1 MESEENCTFVA
12 KINNLL
18 FMIRCFDIP
27 RELIYMG
34 KGENGYEKYMADDP
48 TGINQVLDEMYGVV
62 FNDASAQLNFDEPGI
77 YFDCA
82 YEMAIRLK
90 LQKYPH
96 RYLKPIDVDM
106 AIYSMVDYLLKP
118 MGLTPSRKSD
128 DCRLIFWLTYAII
141 RLQGDNSVHL
151 QEFSDYMVDY
161 LVDDYSNKTYLYTQ
175 SIDELLDDFIL
186 HGDVICNRNLAP
198 QPMSVEELCSRKEF
212 KISFRKKLCEQD
224 VIFLLKIYRDA
235 KSQADFYDLLI
246 SNGVTN
252 DDADLR
258 ARIEDG
264 EYVGNPVDEAADG
277 FQGKL
282 QAAKLEIENLK
293 QMNEQQAE
301 TIRKLNEK
309 LNKLDASGNLSGT
322 QSANSNLR
330 TFTFTEEEFQLLKQH
345 SGRDFTLR
353 VMDVGK
359 EEGFDLE
366 LSNKMVQLFCDMGNL
381 LSDPS
386 EIDDV
391 HYPGAKRMIEIML
404 DSKQMMEVL
413 DVENEKELSKV
424 LRNCDRTRKKH
435 KEELELKKTVQ
446 QQIQLIQ
453 AGLADAKNVTIVN
466 GNKIERS
473 YGTNYNLEAG
483 ANVLT
488 HEAMAAQQRVL
499 GQQSLMDQLSQ
510 QGIQPQLQAQSLD
523 PDIQVTP
530 INDEFVN
537 PYRKLRESKGGRP

>member
-1 MESEENCTFVA
+1 
-12 KINNLL
+12 
-18 FMIRCFDIP
+18 MI
-27 RELIYMG
+27 
-34 KGENGYEKYMADDP
+34 
-48 TGINQVLDEMYGVV
+48 
-62 FNDASAQLNFDEPGI
+62 
-77 YFDCA
+77 
-82 YEMAIRLK
+82 
-90 LQKYPH
+90 
-96 RYLKPIDVDM
+96 
-106 AIYSMVDYLLKP
+106 
-118 MGLTPSRKSD
+118 SD
-128 DCRLIFWLTYAII
+128 
-141 RLQGDNSVHL
+141 
-151 QEFSDYMVDY
+151 
-161 LVDDYSNKTYLYTQ
+161 
-175 SIDELLDDFIL
+175 
-186 HGDVICNRNLAP
+186 
-198 QPMSVEELCSRKEF
+198 
-212 KISFRKKLCEQD
+212 
-224 VIFLLKIYRDA
+224 
-235 KSQADFYDLLI
+235 
-246 SNGVTN
+246 GVTN

-258 ARIEDG
+258 ARIENG

-293 QMNEQQAE
+293 QKNEQQAE
-301 TIRKLNEK
+301 TIRKQNEK

-330 TFTFTEEEFQLLKQH
+330 SFTFTEEEFQLLKQH

-391 HYPGAKRMIEIML
+391 LYPGAKRMIEIML

-488 HEAMAAQQRVL
+488 HEAMAASQRVL